1 MSTSQRQLVFQLSQ
15 VELATMQA
23 TDVSS
28 QADRERTEQL
38 EKMVRA
44 STLSNPDVFLFHQK
58 RNPKMVSTYGF
69 V

>member
-1 MSTSQRQLVFQLSQ
+1 
-15 VELATMQA
+15 MQA

-44 STLSNPDVFLFHQK
+44 STLSKPDVFLFQQ
-58 RNPKMVSTYGF
+58 RNPEMVSTYGF

>member
-1 MSTSQRQLVFQLSQ
+1 
-15 VELATMQA
+15 MQA

-44 STLSNPDVFLFHQK
+44 STMDPDMFLFRQK
-58 RNPKMVSTYGF
+58 K
-69 V
+69 

>member
-1 MSTSQRQLVFQLSQ
+1 
-15 VELATMQA
+15 MQA

-44 STLSNPDVFLFHQK
+44 STLSNTDVFLFDQK
-58 RNPKMVSTYGF
+58 RNPEMVSTYGF